1 MGQTV
6 RAQRKVQHIRTV
18 YPTTPHGSQEKQG
31 RTFLRAARRAEVE
44 AMVDVWVKVQ
54 TRIRWPSYSPPI
66 RGHPTDDPMRG
77 FRPGSAF
84 YLIGILRHTSACG
97 FCQSGLESCG
107 APPWA
112 SESALRTP
120 PNRPRRRCRCFHK
133 YVYISLRYLHYQNS
147 YPRSRRK
154 NTTVNGRTRTPSRTT
169 RLIILRRLKT
179 STGRHIIPHLPALA
193 RLPHSPMW
201 DAALVVFS

>member
-6 RAQRKVQHIRTV
+6 RARRKVQHIRTV
-18 YPTTPHGSQEKQG
+18 YPTTPHGGQERQG

-84 YLIGILRHTSACG
+84 YLIGILRHTSASASQVSRVVAHHHG
-97 FCQSGLESCG
+97 QAKAHSGPLQAVHG
-107 APPWA
+107 ASVA
-112 SESALRTP
+112 AT
-120 PNRPRRRCRCFHK
+120 
-133 YVYISLRYLHYQNS
+133 
-147 YPRSRRK
+147 
-154 NTTVNGRTRTPSRTT
+154 
-169 RLIILRRLKT
+169 T
-179 STGRHIIPHLPALA
+179 STSISICDICITKTLTQDHVEKTLPSTGA
-193 RLPHSPMW
+193 REPLLGPR
-201 DAALVVFS
+201 A